1 MGYILYPFLVRS
13 NFLKKCQRVTQVV
26 GCQVQ
31 LVLLILV
38 FLEVYYSHFQKVA
51 LLHARHNSD
60 PFSKFSFLD
69 GKYKV
74 DLDAAAV

>member
-1 MGYILYPFLVRS
+1 M
-13 NFLKKCQRVTQVV
+13 
-26 GCQVQ
+26 
-31 LVLLILV
+31 VLLILV
-38 FLEVYYSHFQKVA
+38 FLEVFKSHFQKVA

-74 DLDAAAV
+74 GLAVTYDIADIFRNGT

>member
-1 MGYILYPFLVRS
+1 MRS

-38 FLEVYYSHFQKVA
+38 VLAVYHSHFQKVA

-74 DLDAAAV
+74 SLDAM

>member
-1 MGYILYPFLVRS
+1 MSACYTSCRLY
-13 NFLKKCQRVTQVV
+13 
-26 GCQVQ
+26 VQ

-38 FLEVYYSHFQKVA
+38 FLAVYYSLFHKVA
-51 LLHARHNSD
+51 LLHARHNAD

-74 DLDAAAV
+74 GLAVTYDIADIFRNGT